1 MWERLG
7 MGMAQLTAAKVKAV
21 AEPGRYGDGAGL
33 YLNVAPG
40 GSKSW
45 VQRIVVTGR
54 RRDIGLGGYPAVGL
68 AEARVLA
75 AANRTAVAAGR
86 DPVAEKRRPPKP
98 TFKEAAHQVHQ
109 ANLPRWRNPKHA
121 AAWIRTLERFAF
133 PVFGNMPV
141 DRVTRADVL
150 TVLSPIW
157 SATPETARRVRQR
170 IRTVMRWAM
179 AHGFIENNPAGEAID
194 GALPPMP
201 RVKDSLRA
209 LPYREVSEALKIV
222 EESRSS
228 ASAKL
233 CLRFTVL
240 TAARS
245 GEARGALWSEI
256 DLDQALWTV
265 PAARM
270 KGKLDHRVPLS
281 RAALEVLS
289 RARELHDGSD
299 LVFPSPRRPGEPL
312 SDMTLTKV
320 LRDTGLAHLATVHGF
335 RSTFRDWGSDTEAES
350 DSVLELAL
358 AHRPGNEVER
368 AYARSDRLE
377 LRRPV
382 MEAWGEFVTGGSGEE
397 YQGVG

>member
-1 MWERLG
+1 MP
-7 MGMAQLTAAKVKAV
+7 QLTAARVKAV

-45 VQRIVVTGR
+45 VQRIVVAGR
-54 RRDIGLGGYPAVGL
+54 RLDIGLAGYPTVGL

-75 AANRTAVAAGR
+75 AANRTGVAAGR

-98 TFKEAAHQVHQ
+98 TFKEAAQQVHQ
-109 ANLPRWRNPKHA
+109 ANLPRWRNAKHG

-150 TVLSPIW
+150 AVLTPIW
-157 SATPETARRVRQR
+157 SSTPETARRVRQR
-170 IRTVMRWAM
+170 IRAVMRWAM

-209 LPYREVSEALKIV
+209 FPYREVSEALKIV

-228 ASAKL
+228 ASARL

-256 DLDQALWTV
+256 DPDKALWTV

-270 KGKLDHRVPLS
+270 KG
-281 RAALEVLS
+281 
-289 RARELHDGSD
+289 
-299 LVFPSPRRPGEPL
+299 
-312 SDMTLTKV
+312 
-320 LRDTGLAHLATVHGF
+320 
-335 RSTFRDWGSDTEAES
+335 
-350 DSVLELAL
+350 
-358 AHRPGNEVER
+358 
-368 AYARSDRLE
+368 RL
-377 LRRPV
+377 
-382 MEAWGEFVTGGSGEE
+382 
-397 YQGVG
+397 

>member
-1 MWERLG
+1 
-7 MGMAQLTAAKVKAV
+7 MAQLTAAKVRSVTEK
-21 AEPGRYGDGAGL
+21 GRYGDGAGL
-33 YLNVAPG
+33 YLYVTKS

-45 VQRIVVTGR
+45 VQRIVVNGR
-54 RRDIGLGGYPAVGL
+54 RRDIGLGGYPTIGL
-68 AEARVLA
+68 AEARTRA
-75 AANRTAVAAGR
+75 AANRVVVAEAR

-98 TFKEAAHQVHQ
+98 TFKTAAHQVHQ

-133 PVFGNMPV
+133 PAFGNMPV
-141 DRVTRADVL
+141 DQIARADVL
-150 TVLSPIW
+150 AVLTPIW
-157 SATPETARRVRQR
+157 STTPETARRVRQR

-209 LPYREVSEALKIV
+209 LPYREISEALKIV
-222 EESRSS
+222 EASRSS
-228 ASAKL
+228 DSARL
-233 CLRFTVL
+233 CLEFIVL

-245 GEARGALWSEI
+245 GEARGALWSEM
-256 DLDQALWTV
+256 DLDQALWHV

-270 KGKLDHRVPLS
+270 KGGLEHRVPLS
-281 RAALEVLS
+281 TAALDVVA
-289 RARELHDGSD
+289 RARKLHDGSD
-299 LVFPSPRRPGEPL
+299 LVFPSPRRTGQPL

-320 LRDTGLAHLATVHGF
+320 LRDNGLSHLATVHGF
-335 RSTFRDWGSDTEAES
+335 RSTFRDWGSETEAAS
-350 DSVLELAL
+350 DRVLELAL

-368 AYARSDRLE
+368 AYARSDLLE

-382 MEAWGEFVTGGSGEE
+382 MEAWGEFVC
-397 YQGVG
+397 GVG

>member
-1 MWERLG
+1 MP
-7 MGMAQLTAAKVKAV
+7 QLTAAKVRSVTEK
-21 AEPGRYGDGAGL
+21 GRYGDGAGL
-33 YLNVAPG
+33 YLYVTKS

-45 VQRIVVTGR
+45 VQRIVVNGR
-54 RRDIGLGGYPAVGL
+54 RRDIGLGGYPTIGL
-68 AEARVLA
+68 AEARTRA
-75 AANRTAVAAGR
+75 AANRVVVAEAR

-98 TFKEAAHQVHQ
+98 TFKTAAHQVHQ

-133 PVFGNMPV
+133 PAFGNMPV
-141 DRVTRADVL
+141 DQIARADVL
-150 TVLSPIW
+150 AVLTPIW
-157 SATPETARRVRQR
+157 STTPETARRVRQR

-209 LPYREVSEALKIV
+209 LPYREISEALKIV
-222 EESRSS
+222 EASRSS
-228 ASAKL
+228 DSARL
-233 CLRFTVL
+233 CLEFIVL

-245 GEARGALWSEI
+245 GEARGALWSEM
-256 DLDQALWTV
+256 DLDQALWHV

-270 KGKLDHRVPLS
+270 KGGLEHRVPLS
-281 RAALEVLS
+281 TAALDVVA
-289 RARELHDGSD
+289 RARKLHDGSD
-299 LVFPSPRRPGEPL
+299 LVFPSPRRTGQPL

-320 LRDTGLAHLATVHGF
+320 LRDNGLSHLATVHGF
-335 RSTFRDWGSDTEAES
+335 RSTFRDWGSETEAAS
-350 DSVLELAL
+350 DRVLELAL

-368 AYARSDRLE
+368 AYARSDLLE

-382 MEAWGEFVTGGSGEE
+382 MEAWGEFVC
-397 YQGVG
+397 GVGEGTTDSP